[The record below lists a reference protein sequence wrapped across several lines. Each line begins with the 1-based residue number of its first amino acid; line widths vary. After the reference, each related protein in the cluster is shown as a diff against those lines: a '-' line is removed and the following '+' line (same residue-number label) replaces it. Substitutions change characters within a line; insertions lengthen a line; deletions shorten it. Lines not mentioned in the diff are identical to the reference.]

1 MKRRVKTIIGLACG
15 ALLCAGLAACTKA
28 ETELDKKEKENYI
41 VGVVYDPNGGKFNS
55 NRTGITVE
63 NRFNPDSFTDADNDG
78 RIEISLKSTDPVNY
92 SQAPYELGAPKKP
105 GYAFAGWYRTR
116 ELSVDSENRP
126 LDDYGNVL
134 EKRADG
140 NLYLPGAETPSA
152 QGYVYS
158 EMWDFNND
166 KLIYELGSGKYSLTL
181 YAAWVP
187 DYRFNYYYK
196 EEDSSVWTLLG
207 STAFDYAR
215 TQTFKE
221 SYPYAPAVKPTA
233 DADLLWTPQWSGAN
247 ETGEMVYTR
256 KYSDGKEYAFP
267 ALEGHTFLSAYS
279 DEACKKE
286 IEGSLQHG
294 GTLVYDEESEELKP
308 ENPVQNIYVQFEK
321 GEQYRVTTAD
331 EFVKYAQK
339 ANASSVYT
347 ILAQELDFSDKKW
360 PANLVSGEFAGKI
373 VGNNC
378 TFKNVSA
385 TNTSDEAKNGGLFAS
400 LAAGAEISDIAFVN
414 ATYDMGKGTAA
425 NLGMDGTAYFGL
437 LTGYADAEATI
448 RGVTIEASSLRM
460 GKLAR
465 NSYTINLVGNGV
477 AGISSDGVKV
487 VLYGEEFKQ
496 GDAKKYRYFVTSV
509 EVNAETGSV
518 VPKIEISSQ
527 RAEIRDEE
535 SYIAYPEASN

>member
-15 ALLCAGLAACTKA
+15 ALLCAGLAACTRA

-63 NRFNPDSFTDADNDG
+63 NRFNPDRFTDADNDG
-78 RIEISLKSTDPVNY
+78 KIEISLKSTDPVNY

-140 NLYLPGAETPSA
+140 NLYLPGEETPSA

-187 DYRFNYYYK
+187 DYRSIITTRKKILPSGRFWDRRRSTIRRRRRLRK
-196 EEDSSVWTLLG
+196 AILTLRPL
-207 STAFDYAR
+207 SR
-215 TQTFKE
+215 
-221 SYPYAPAVKPTA
+221 PT

-286 IEGSLQHG
+286 IKGSLQHG
-294 GTLVYDEESEELKP
+294 GTLVYDEESEKLKP

-385 TNTSDEAKNGGLFAS
+385 TNTSDEAKNGRLFAS

-448 RGVTIEASSLRM
+448 RGVTNRGFLAPLGQACEKQLYDQSQWATASQAFLRT
-460 GKLAR
+460 A
-465 NSYTINLVGNGV
+465 
-477 AGISSDGVKV
+477 
-487 VLYGEEFKQ
+487 
-496 GDAKKYRYFVTSV
+496 
-509 EVNAETGSV
+509 
-518 VPKIEISSQ
+518 
-527 RAEIRDEE
+527 
-535 SYIAYPEASN
+535 